1 MRIGITCYPTY
12 GGSGVVAT
20 ELGIE
25 LAALG
30 HEVHF
35 ISYSQPFRLNGRDDG
50 IFYHEVPVSN
60 YPLFE
65 FPPYDLALASR
76 MAEVAE
82 YYSLDLLHVHY
93 AIPHSVSALLARQM
107 LATRGRRLPF
117 VTTLHGT
124 DITLVG
130 LDRSYLAHH
139 APRHSGERRRYQH
152 FQLSARQNHRRFRR
166 HAAHRDHHQL
176 CQLRCLHADQR
187 RGASARAAARTS
199 PRRTKRILMHLSNF
213 RPVKRVTDV
222 VKIFAL
228 VARERPAQLVLIGD
242 GPDRSAA
249 EWLAHDL
256 GIQARVH
263 FLGKQE
269 RVSELLALAD
279 LLLMPSELESFGL
292 AALEAMACKVPS
304 IATRV
309 GGVPELIDDG
319 VTGLLYP
326 VGDVDAM
333 AAGALSLLND
343 PSRLEAMRE
352 AARKTRRSASAPR
365 SWCRNMCAITS
376 RFWGSRAVWKTKR
389 HLRAATRQ
397 RRDCRW
403 RNRRILEILL
413 PNSSACGISC
423 FHWRSSMKMGKSLA
437 LVAVC
442 APVLLWAQAAGGP
455 FDGTWTTNMS
465 CDASEHM
472 PAYTWT
478 FVSTITNGTFHGQ
491 HGEEGGPG
499 YMVID
504 GTIGADG
511 SAKLHAKGTVSGGES
526 GPDHSDERQQV
537 RLLRRREIHRRVG
550 HGQARRRRGDSGP
563 PVQF

>member
-30 HEVHF
+30 HQVHF
-35 ISYSQPFRLNGRDDG
+35 ISYSQPFRLSGRDEG
-50 IFYHEVPVSN
+50 IFYHEVPVSS

-82 YYSLDLLHVHY
+82 FNELDLLHVHY

-130 LDRSYLAHH
+130 LDRSYL
-139 APRHSGERRRYQH
+139 PITRYSIQQSDGVTAISNYLKEKTFESFEISREIEVVTNFVNCDVYTH
-152 FQLSARQNHRRFRR
+152 IKDE
-166 HAAHRDHHQL
+166 AHRTE
-176 CQLRCLHADQR
+176 
-187 RGASARAAARTS
+187 ARLKLAAPDEA
-199 PRRTKRILMHLSNF
+199 ILMHLSNF
-213 RPVKRVTDV
+213 RPVKRVPDV
-222 VKIFAL
+222 VKIFAR
-228 VARERPAQLVLIGD
+228 VAREVPAQLILIGD

-269 RVSELLALAD
+269 RVNELLPLAD
-279 LLLMPSELESFGL
+279 ILLMPSELESFGL

-319 VTGLLYP
+319 ETGLLYE
-326 VGDVDAM
+326 VGDVDGM
-333 AAGALSLLND
+333 AQGALNLLND
-343 PSRLEAMRE
+343 RKRLDAMRE
-352 AARKTRRSASAPR
+352 AGRRTAQK
-365 SWCRNMCAITS
+365 
-376 RFWGSRAVWKTKR
+376 RFCSSLVVPQYVRYYEK
-389 HLRAATRQ
+389 
-397 RRDCRW
+397 
-403 RNRRILEILL
+403 IL
-413 PNSSACGISC
+413 
-423 FHWRSSMKMGKSLA
+423 KS
-437 LVAVC
+437 
-442 APVLLWAQAAGGP
+442 
-455 FDGTWTTNMS
+455 
-465 CDASEHM
+465 
-472 PAYTWT
+472 
-478 FVSTITNGTFHGQ
+478 GQ
-491 HGEEGGPG
+491 
-499 YMVID
+499 
-504 GTIGADG
+504 
-511 SAKLHAKGTVSGGES
+511 
-526 GPDHSDERQQV
+526 
-537 RLLRRREIHRRVG
+537 
-550 HGQARRRRGDSGP
+550 
-563 PVQF
+563 

>member
-25 LAALG
+25 LAAIG

-35 ISYSQPFRLNGRDDG
+35 ISYSQPFRLNGRDTG

-82 YYSLDLLHVHY
+82 FYELDLLHVHY

-107 LATRGRRLPF
+107 LASRDRRLPF

-130 LDRSYLAHH
+130 LDRSYLPITRYAIQESDGVTSISQYLLDKTL
-139 APRHSGERRRYQH
+139 ADFGVTREIAVVTNFVNCNVYDFIRDDAIRAEGRLRFAEPGE
-152 FQLSARQNHRRFRR
+152 A
-166 HAAHRDHHQL
+166 
-176 CQLRCLHADQR
+176 
-187 RGASARAAARTS
+187 
-199 PRRTKRILMHLSNF
+199 ILMHLSNF

-222 VKIFAL
+222 VKVFAK
-228 VARERPAQLVLIGD
+228 VNKEVPAQLVLVGD

-256 GIQARVH
+256 GIHGRIH

-269 RVSELLALAD
+269 RVNELLPLAD
-279 LLLMPSELESFGL
+279 LMMMPSEMESFGL
-292 AALEAMACKVPS
+292 AALEAMACKVPT

-319 VTGLLYP
+319 VTGLLFS

-333 AAGALSLLND
+333 ARGAIDLLRN
-343 PSRLEAMRE
+343 PGRLNEMRE
-352 AARKTRRSASAPR
+352 AGRRTA
-365 SWCRNMCAITS
+365 
-376 RFWGSRAVWKTKR
+376 
-389 HLRAATRQ
+389 Q
-397 RRDCRW
+397 RRFC
-403 RNRRILEILL
+403 
-413 PNSSACGISC
+413 ST
-423 FHWRSSMKMGKSLA
+423 
-437 LVAVC
+437 LVI
-442 APVLLWAQAAGGP
+442 PQ
-455 FDGTWTTNMS
+455 
-465 CDASEHM
+465 
-472 PAYTWT
+472 Y
-478 FVSTITNGTFHGQ
+478 
-491 HGEEGGPG
+491 
-499 YMVID
+499 
-504 GTIGADG
+504 
-511 SAKLHAKGTVSGGES
+511 
-526 GPDHSDERQQV
+526 
-537 RLLRRREIHRRVG
+537 
-550 HGQARRRRGDSGP
+550 
-563 PVQF
+563 VQFYESILAR